1 MKFVEENEKVPQDFI
16 GALLNNIFIYGD
28 IGVKVAQLTVAQLA
42 KGQYLHIA
50 PDAGVV

>member
-1 MKFVEENEKVPQDFI
+1 MKFVEIKEKVRLDFI
-16 GALLNNIFIYGD
+16 GVLLNNIFIYGG

-50 PDAGVV
+50 PYAGVV